1 MVPPGIDGLPLFAE
15 EVLISKVAALLLVV
29 LAVITA
35 FTFTLCAAV
44 NVSLFALQLT
54 ASLMLMLPAPF
65 VLDPWLERMLTL
77 PPLSA
82 VERVAPEI
90 SPLGVPLVT
99 VPSPLEATV
108 KSVGSI
114 VQVPDLP

>member
-1 MVPPGIDGLPLFAE
+1 MVPPAIEVLPLFAD

-54 ASLMLMLPAPF
+54 ASLMLISPAPDF
-65 VLDPWLERMLTL
+65 DPWLERILTL

-82 VERVAPEI
+82 AERVDPEI
-90 SPLGVPLVT
+90 SLLGVPLVT